1 MTSAPSADVP
11 RHPRAGRKVRVLV
24 VDDSAVMR
32 QLLSAILSEDED
44 IEVVGAAPD
53 PYAARDKIKRLE
65 PDVLTLDVEMP
76 GMDGLKFL
84 ENLMRLRP
92 MPVVMVSSLTRHGAA
107 ATLRALELGA
117 VDVVAKPQ
125 ADLQASLP
133 AIAEELRAKVKAAA
147 QVSLSRAPRD
157 AAPKRALPPLTGPTA
172 RCERGVIAIGAS
184 TGGTQAIAEILQ
196 RLPPSMPPIVV
207 VQHMPPRFTG
217 YFAERLN
224 GTCALTVREACDG
237 DRVEMGMALIAPG
250 GLQTELVGVPGGYH
264 VRVYDGPPVNLHRP
278 SVDVLFDSA
287 AAIAHANGMGV
298 ILTGMGGDGARGLCA
313 MRRQGAFT
321 IAQDEVT
328 SLVFGMPERA
338 IREGGACEVLALDK
352 IAERL
357 VAWVGQDQPA

>member
-1 MTSAPSADVP
+1 MTGAPSADAP
-11 RHPRAGRKVRVLV
+11 NRPLDGRKVRVLV

-32 QLLSAILSEDED
+32 QLLTAILAEDEG
-44 IEVVGAAPD
+44 IEVIGAAPD
-53 PYAARDKIKRLE
+53 PFVARDKIKRLA

-125 ADLQASLP
+125 ADLRASLP

-147 QVSLSRAPRD
+147 HVQLRRAREETPP
-157 AAPKRALPPLTGPTA
+157 ARALPPVMGPAA
-172 RCERGVIAIGAS
+172 RCDRGVIAIGAS

-196 RLPPSMPPIVV
+196 RLPQRMPPIVV
-207 VQHMPPRFTG
+207 VQHMPARFTG

-224 GTCALTVREACDG
+224 GSCALTVSEARDG
-237 DRVEMGMALIAPG
+237 DRVEAGVALVAPG
-250 GLQTELVGVPGGYH
+250 GRQTEIVGAPGDYH

-278 SVDVLFDSA
+278 SVDVLFDSTA
-287 AAIAHANGMGV
+287 AAAQANGLGV
-298 ILTGMGGDGARGLCA
+298 ILTGMGADGARGLCT
-313 MRRQGAFT
+313 MRRQGALT
-321 IAQDEVT
+321 IAQDEAT

-338 IREGGACEVLALDK
+338 IREGGACEILALDK

-357 VAWVGQDQPA
+357 VTWVGEGPA